1 MKKFLKKLL
10 ASALSAAMI
19 AGTAMTASA
28 ASAAAFRDVK
38 PGAWYCE
45 AVEYVAENGLF
56 QGTTATT
63 FSPNDAMTRGM
74 FVTVLGRKHGVD
86 TVNYTGSRFADVKPG
101 AYYAPYVE
109 WAAENGI
116 VSGTDKNHFSPNDKI
131 TVEQMAA
138 ILYRYAHKTGSD
150 DFFINGEVFDYLTRD
165 SSGRHVEI
173 AAYAADAMDW
183 ALTHGV
189 LRGDPVPQGQDWSS
203 WKGIL
208 YPRKNATRAQVAQ
221 VLLNSRELLSNTEF
235 VPEKPK
241 LIAGIETLSNGKP
254 MTEENVQELLYSL
267 REIYPEGMRQEGCT
281 TFAYEIVWGYLGYDY
296 QDPYQNSTDTPRGE
310 RADFNALRSGDIVS
324 YRNSNA
330 PLGHNVVVLEK
341 HGDSITVVEGNYGR
355 TVHWDREI
363 TREELENSNW
373 FYLDSIYPVYSSV
386 E

>member
-1 MKKFLKKLL
+1 MKNSLKKLL

-19 AGTAMTASA
+19 AGTAITASA
-28 ASAAAFRDVK
+28 AGAADFRDVK

-45 AVEYVAENGLF
+45 AVVYVAENGLF

-86 TVNYTGSRFADVKPG
+86 TTGYTISRFADVKPG

-138 ILYRYAHKTGSD
+138 ILYRYAHKTGRD
-150 DFFINGEVFDYLTRD
+150 DSFIDGEVFDYLTRD
-165 SSGRHVEI
+165 GSGRHVEI
-173 AAYAADAMDW
+173 AAYASDAMDW

-267 REIYPEGMRQEGCT
+267 REIYPEGTPTDICGI
-281 TFAYEIVWGYLGYDY
+281 FARWTVWGYLGYDEN
-296 QDPYQNSTDTPRGE
+296 DPYLESTKTKSAAFDSFRP
-310 RADFNALRSGDIVS
+310 GDIVE
-324 YRNSNA
+324 YQN
-330 PLGHNVVVLEK
+330 GHTVQAGHAVIVLEK
-341 HGDSITVVEGNYGR
+341 RKDSIIVLEGNYFGGIA
-355 TVHWDREI
+355 HWGREI
-363 TREELENSNW
+363 TRAELESSNW
-373 FYLDSIYPVYSSV
+373 FYLDSIYPVYASA